1 MAGGKLKGLVKKG
14 VSKLKKELKPSSLKK
29 RAIGAARDAV
39 KDKIK
44 DRSDAQSDKHGGRG
58 TRVGIGRRLQ
68 PTVSASKTLEIKG
81 DRKKRKANKKISQWE
96 KQKKARAAVG
106 SQQAAF
112 LALDRSIKNK
122 NKK

>member
-1 MAGGKLKGLVKKG
+1 MPSDKIKSLVRKG
-14 VSKLKKELKPSSLKK
+14 VSKLKKKAVKAVKNE
-29 RAIGAARDAV
+29 AYGAL

-44 DRSDAQSDKHGGRG
+44 ARSNAQSDKHGGRG

-68 PTVSASKTLEIKG
+68 PVVSASKKIELKG
-81 DRKKRKANKKISQWE
+81 DRKNRKANKKISQWE
-96 KQKKARAAVG
+96 KQKKSRAAAG